1 MPFDMHGLLDYL
13 GACHTRLQ
21 ESCLGAYPGVGAFHS
36 CDKNQHLG
44 AYPGVGAC
52 PGEYGSMWVM
62 ILNSNSSFMW
72 SNPAS

>member
-1 MPFDMHGLLDYL
+1 MHGLLDYL

-44 AYPGVGAC
+44 AYPGEGAC
-52 PGEYGSMWVM
+52 PGEYGNKEFTKVTD
-62 ILNSNSSFMW
+62 IHVHNALIEAVNH
-72 SNPAS
+72 